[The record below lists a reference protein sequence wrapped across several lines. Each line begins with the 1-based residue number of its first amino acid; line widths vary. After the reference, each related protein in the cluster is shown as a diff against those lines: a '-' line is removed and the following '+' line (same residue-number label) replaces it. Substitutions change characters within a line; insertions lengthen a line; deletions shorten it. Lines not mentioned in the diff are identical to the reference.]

1 MPEMATRLPLAPQGV
16 ADRIEGVYNK
26 MSARSW
32 LLLLTLNVALWAA
45 PTPPA
50 PTPKDAEATE
60 RAAIFAD
67 AKKRAEAGDAKA
79 MLELGFNHMLGFGT
93 PIDLPSASEWIRRA
107 AEKGY
112 EDAYFPYGQ
121 ICQRGEMRPKDLKEA
136 FRWFR
141 LAAAKHNADAELS
154 LAQAYEQGA
163 GVEKDAKESR
173 RWLELSAT
181 HGHPNAQEA
190 LAWELCESENAA
202 DLRQANEWLLKAA
215 LQGNPRA
222 SVLLGVNHIL
232 AKGTAKNVALGCA
245 WILLGEKDGDEELRE
260 IARQYLR
267 EANPKDLPKARSLAR
282 ELAEKIQYHPIYSL
296 PPEQLAE
303 IRAFKAQFELA
314 QKGKAAD
321 QYQLAC
327 LYHAGKGTLPD
338 PVEAAKWCRKAA
350 EQGYLD
356 AMKSLAG
363 SYRDGDGV
371 DQDDREMFV
380 WLSKAAE
387 LGDANAQLE
396 ASIYLRHRNRGPA
409 DLAQATLW
417 LKKAAEQGHPVA
429 QGNLGSQIM
438 QSDDPTQRAEAVR
451 WFKLSAM
458 QGHPQGMFKYG
469 MTLLLG
475 YGVPQDEVE
484 GAAWLIACDPR
495 DDESLR
501 NVIKDVLE
509 KVPADKLPKAKA
521 AAIEIRKLF

>member
-1 MPEMATRLPLAPQGV
+1 
-16 ADRIEGVYNK
+16 
-26 MSARSW
+26 MSVRSW
-32 LLLLTLNVALWAA
+32 LLLLTLNAALWAA
-45 PTPPA
+45 PAPPA

-79 MLELGFNHMLGFGT
+79 MLEHGFNHMLGFGT

-107 AEKGY
+107 AEKGN

-136 FRWFR
+136 LRWFR
-141 LAAAKHNADAELS
+141 LAAAKQNADAELS

-190 LAWELCESENAA
+190 LAWELCESENTA

-267 EANPKDLPKARSLAR
+267 DANPKDLPKARSLAR
-282 ELAEKIQYHPIYSL
+282 GLAEKIQYHPIYSL
-296 PPEQLAE
+296 PPEQLADN
-303 IRAFKAQFELA
+303 RAFRAQFELA
-314 QKGKAAD
+314 QGGKADD
-321 QYQLAC
+321 QYQLAY
-327 LYHAGKGTLPD
+327 LYYVGKGTLAD

-350 EQGYLD
+350 EQGHRL
-356 AMKSLAG
+356 ALNSLAH

-371 DQDDREMFV
+371 PENKAEMLI
-380 WLSKAAE
+380 WLRKSAE
-387 LGDANAQLE
+387 LGDVDAQFE
-396 ASIYLRHRNRGPA
+396 VSIYLSQSGNGKS
-409 DLAQATLW
+409 DLAEAGIW

-429 QGNLGSQIM
+429 QSNLGSQM
-438 QSDDPTQRAEAVR
+438 ARLDDPSKREEAVR

-458 QGHPQGMFKYG
+458 QGHPRGMVKYG
-469 MTLLLG
+469 IMLFLG
-475 YGVPQDEVE
+475 NGVRQNEVE
-484 GAAWLIACDPR
+484 GAAWIIACDPG

-501 NVIKDVLE
+501 NEIKDILE
-509 KVPADKLPKAKA
+509 KVPADKLPEAKA
-521 AAIEIRKLF
+521 AAVEIRKLF

>member
-1 MPEMATRLPLAPQGV
+1 MP
-16 ADRIEGVYNK
+16 
-26 MSARSW
+26 ARFW
-32 LLLLTLNVALWAA
+32 LLLLSLNAVLWAA
-45 PTPPA
+45 PTPTTPD
-50 PTPKDAEATE
+50 PKDAEAAE
-60 RAAIFAD
+60 RAALFAD
-67 AKKRAEAGDAKA
+67 AKKRAEAGEAKA
-79 MLELGFNHMLGFGT
+79 MYELGIDHMLGFGT
-93 PIDLPSASEWIRRA
+93 PIDKAACADWIRRA
-107 AEKGY
+107 AENGHT
-112 EDAYFPYGQ
+112 EAFFMYGQ
-121 ICQRGEMRPKDLKEA
+121 ICQRGEMRPKDQSEA
-136 FRWFR
+136 LRWFR
-141 LAAAKHNADAELS
+141 QAAKHQNADAELS
-154 LAQAYEQGA
+154 LAQAYED
-163 GVEKDAKESR
+163 GVGVTKDPKEAH

-181 HGHPNAQEA
+181 HGHPVAQET
-190 LAWELCESENAA
+190 LGWELRASTDAA
-202 DLRQANEWLLKAA
+202 QLRQANEWLLKAA
-215 LQGNPRA
+215 LQGSPNA
-222 SVLLGVNHIL
+222 GVLLGLNHIIG
-232 AKGTAKNVALGCA
+232 KGTTRDPVLGFA
-245 WILLGEKDGDEELRE
+245 WILLGEDGSDDELRE
-260 IARQYLR
+260 VARKHLS
-267 EANPKDLPKARSLAR
+267 EARPKDLPKARSLAR

-350 EQGYLD
+350 EQGHLD

-387 LGDANAQLE
+387 LGEANAQLE

-458 QGHPQGMFKYG
+458 QGHPKGMFKYG

-475 YGVPQDEVE
+475 YGAPQDEVE
-484 GAAWLIACDPR
+484 GAAWLIACDPKN
-495 DDESLR
+495 DEELR
-501 NVIKDVLE
+501 ATIKDVLV
-509 KVPADKLPKAKA
+509 KFPAEKLPKAKA
-521 AAIEIRKLF
+521 AAAEIRKLF

>member
-1 MPEMATRLPLAPQGV
+1 
-16 ADRIEGVYNK
+16 

-32 LLLLTLNVALWAA
+32 LLLLILNAGLLWAG
-45 PTPPA
+45 PTPTAPA
-50 PTPKDAEATE
+50 SKETVAAE
-60 RAAIFAD
+60 RAAAFAD

-79 MLELGFNHMLGFGT
+79 MLEHGFNHMLGLGT
-93 PIDLPSASEWIRRA
+93 PIDMPTAAEWIRRA
-107 AEKGY
+107 AEKGN

-136 FRWFR
+136 HRWFR
-141 LAAAKHNADAELS
+141 LAAAKQNADAELS

-267 EANPKDLPKARSLAR
+267 DANLKDLPKARSLAR
-282 ELAEKIQYHPIYSL
+282 GLAEKIQYHPIYSL
-296 PPEQLAE
+296 PPEQLADN
-303 IRAFKAQFELA
+303 RAFRAQFELA
-314 QKGKAAD
+314 QGGKAAD

-350 EQGYLD
+350 EQGHLQ

-371 DQDDREMFV
+371 EQDERAMV
-380 WLSKAAE
+380 SWLRKAAVLDDADAQCE
-387 LGDANAQLE
+387 LSIHLSQNGATDPELTE
-396 ASIYLRHRNRGPA
+396 ADKWLRKAATLGQPI
-409 DLAQATLW
+409 AQA
-417 LKKAAEQGHPVA
+417 
-429 QGNLGSQIM
+429 NLGSRLI
-438 QSDDPTQRAEAVR
+438 QSDDPAKNEEAAR

-458 QGHPQGMFKYG
+458 QGHPLGMFKYG
-469 MTLLLG
+469 MMLFLG
-475 YGVPQDEVE
+475 MGVPKNDVE
-484 GAAWLIACDPR
+484 GAAWLLVCDPG

-501 NVIKDVLE
+501 TAIKDILE
-509 KVPADKLPKAKA
+509 KLPADKLPKAKA
-521 AAIEIRKLF
+521 AAIEIRKTL

>member
-1 MPEMATRLPLAPQGV
+1 
-16 ADRIEGVYNK
+16 

-32 LLLLTLNVALWAA
+32 LLLLILNAGLLWAD
-45 PTPPA
+45 PTPTAPA
-50 PTPKDAEATE
+50 SKETVVAE
-60 RAAIFAD
+60 RAAAFAD

-79 MLELGFNHMLGFGT
+79 MLEHGFNHMLGLGT
-93 PIDLPSASEWIRRA
+93 PIDMPTAAEWIRRA
-107 AEKGY
+107 AEKGN

-136 FRWFR
+136 LRWFR
-141 LAAAKHNADAELS
+141 LAASKQNADAELS

-232 AKGTAKNVALGCA
+232 AKGTAQNVALGCA

-267 EANPKDLPKARSLAR
+267 DANPKDLPKARSLAR
-282 ELAEKIQYHPIYSL
+282 GLAEKIQYHPIYSL
-296 PPEQLAE
+296 PPEQLADN
-303 IRAFKAQFELA
+303 RAFRAQFELA
-314 QKGKAAD
+314 QGGKADD

-350 EQGYLD
+350 EQGHLQ
-356 AMKSLAG
+356 AMTSLAG

-371 DQDDREMFV
+371 EEDEGEMLS
-380 WLSKAAE
+380 WLRKAAK
-387 LGDANAQLE
+387 LGDADAQFE
-396 ASIYLRHRNRGPA
+396 VSVYLQHRNSDKS
-409 DLAQATLW
+409 DLAEAAVW

-438 QSDDPTQRAEAVR
+438 QSDDPAKKEEAVR

-458 QGHPQGMFKYG
+458 QGHPKGMFKYG
-469 MTLLLG
+469 MMLFLG
-475 YGVPQDEVE
+475 MGVPKNDVE
-484 GAAWLIACDPR
+484 GAAWLIVCDPG

-501 NVIKDVLE
+501 TAIKDILE
-509 KVPADKLPKAKA
+509 KLPADKLPKAKA